1 MKLAKVLLGLSFL
14 TITSL
19 SYAELPASIAEKHP
33 ELVQDE
39 KELKAE
45 AKADQIAQKPI
56 HKKHTHHKKHKKH
69 TKHHSTHSKHHK
81 KHKKVHPSAQNNNS

>member
-1 MKLAKVLLGLSFL
+1 MKLTKVLLGLSFL

-45 AKADQIAQKPI
+45 GKADQITQKPT
-56 HKKHTHHKKHKKH
+56 HKKHSHHKKH
-69 TKHHSTHSKHHK
+69 TKHHVKQKKHHK
-81 KHKKVHPSAQNNNS
+81 KHKKTHQSAQNNNS